1 MSSTQTALGARADF
15 GARLGGWLT
24 LARVSNTPTIVSNVL
39 VGAALG
45 GAREPSL
52 ELGLLVVAM
61 VGFYTAGMLL
71 NDVCDYHWDRE
82 HRPDRPLVSGLVSR
96 RAASVATS
104 GLFVL
109 GLALLWPLGSRAML
123 AGLVLIACIVAYD
136 VWHKTNPLSPL
147 VMAICRLLVYVTA
160 CLAFAWPPPLM
171 LAIAGGLLVLHLV
184 GLTAIAKS
192 EARPSMTGY
201 WPAVLLL
208 IAPLYF
214 LLQAPGWLVQT
225 PGPPAQAAGLP
236 AQVPVLAVA
245 DAVWLLT
252 SMRLIYRPAPRR
264 IGAAVARLIAGISV
278 LDLLILAALAAPP
291 LFLALALLAFGLT
304 LLLQRYIEGT

>member
-1 MSSTQTALGARADF
+1 MTSTQTALGARADF

-24 LARVSNTPTIVSNVL
+24 LARVSNTPTIISNVL

-45 GAREPSL
+45 GAREPSPG
-52 ELGLLVVAM
+52 LGLLLVAM
-61 VGFYTAGMLL
+61 VAMYTAGMLL
-71 NDVCDYHWDRE
+71 NDVCDYAWDRE
-82 HRPDRPLVSGLVSR
+82 HRPDRPLVTGLVSR
-96 RAASVATS
+96 RTALAGTLA
-104 GLFVL
+104 LLLL
-109 GLALLWPLGSRAML
+109 GLALLWPLGPRAVL
-123 AGLVLIACIVAYD
+123 AGLVLVACIVAYD

-147 VMAICRLLVYVTA
+147 VMAVCRLLVYVTA

-171 LAIAGGLLVLHLV
+171 LAFAGGLLVLHLV

-201 WPAVLLL
+201 WPAVVLL
-208 IAPLYF
+208 IAPLAF
-214 LLQAPGWLVQT
+214 LVQAPGWLVQ
-225 PGPPAQAAGLP
+225 AASLP

-252 SMRLIYRPAPRR
+252 SMRLIYRPAPRH
-264 IGAAVARLIAGISV
+264 IGAAVARLIAGISL

-304 LLLQRYIEGT
+304 LLLQRFVEGT